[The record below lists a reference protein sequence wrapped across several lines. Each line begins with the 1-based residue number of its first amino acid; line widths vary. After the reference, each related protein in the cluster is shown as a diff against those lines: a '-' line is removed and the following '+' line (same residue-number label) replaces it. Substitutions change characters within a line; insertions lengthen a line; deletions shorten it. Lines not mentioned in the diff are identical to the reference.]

1 MKRILV
7 PTDFSPV
14 ADHAMNYAIE
24 IAAKFESELLLDH
37 VYTFHRKVD
46 FNWDYP
52 EDEQPY
58 VKNIER
64 QMNFTKQKFM
74 DKIKQKGLKIQT
86 SVREANVFALFGSR
100 VKKHNID
107 LIIMGSK
114 GASGLEKVIFG
125 SVAATALE
133 MANVPVLV
141 VPPNHAFR
149 PLKQLVM
156 ATDLDEVSTNI
167 LSPLQK
173 LAVKFDAKVTVL
185 NVNTNSNKKENYKN
199 NIRFKDVETIY
210 SEVPLSQ
217 SINESINEFVKKN
230 NFDLMCMIRR
240 EKGFLESIFKKSIT
254 KTQVYNSTI
263 PLLVLPENQINTKG
277 NL

>member
-14 ADHAMNYAIE
+14 ANNALNYAIE
-24 IAAKFESELLLDH
+24 IAAKFESELLLYH

-46 FNWDYP
+46 FNWDFP

-74 DKIKQKGLKIQT
+74 DKIKQKGLTIQT
-86 SVREANVFALFGSR
+86 RVEEDNIFTLFGSK
-100 VKKHNID
+100 VKKHNIS

-114 GASGLEKVIFG
+114 GASGLAKVIFG

-133 MANVPVLV
+133 MAKVPVLV
-141 VPPNHAFR
+141 VPPNHSFR
-149 PLKQLVM
+149 PLKQIVL
-156 ATDLDEVSTNI
+156 ATDLNEVSTSI

-173 LAVKFDAKVTVL
+173 LAINFDAKVTIF
-185 NVNTNSNKKENYKN
+185 NVNTNSNKDAPQKN
-199 NIRFKDVETIY
+199 DLYLKDVETIY
-210 SEVPLSQ
+210 SEVPMSQ

-240 EKGFLESIFKKSIT
+240 EKGFLVSIFKKSIT
-254 KTQVYNSTI
+254 KTQVYNSKI
-263 PLLVLPENQINTKG
+263 PLLVLPENQTTRKG
-277 NL
+277 NF